1 MNYHAIFIR
10 HSKIDA
16 IYPHYSLM
24 QLTNTST
31 QNFTTLNVLVE
42 HEHERTESYNDDE
55 IFLDL

>member
-24 QLTNTST
+24 QLTNTSGLIIV
-31 QNFTTLNVLVE
+31 FWLLFVPSIILLFKIKGAILK
-42 HEHERTESYNDDE
+42 SS
-55 IFLDL
+55 

>member
-24 QLTNTST
+24 QLTNTSGLIIV
-31 QNFTTLNVLVE
+31 FLVIICSLNYFVINSKLKGQ
-42 HEHERTESYNDDE
+42 
-55 IFLDL
+55 